1 MTNFDSTSTFTN
13 ANKGDTMAQSD
24 IATADVKA
32 DTLDLEAFSIEV
44 MCACDTFDIEYV
56 DHVEAALL
64 LREEEPAV
72 FDSIRKGNG
81 WVPAPVV
88 EVKLDTKTGLV
99 MCAGE

>member
-1 MTNFDSTSTFTN
+1 MTNFDSTSTLTN
-13 ANKGDTMAQSD
+13 ANTGDTMAPSD
-24 IATADVKA
+24 VNTTDVKV

-44 MCACDTFDIEYV
+44 MIACDSHDIEYV
-56 DHVEAALL
+56 DHVEAAQL

-72 FDSIRKGNG
+72 FDAIRKGNG

>member
-1 MTNFDSTSTFTN
+1 MTINTTSTITN
-13 ANKGDTMAQSD
+13 ANKGDNMTTSD
-24 IATADVKA
+24 VNTTDVKV

-44 MCACDTFDIEYV
+44 MIACDSYDIEYD
-56 DHVEAALL
+56 DHVEAAKE
-64 LREEEPAV
+64 LRKEEPAV
-72 FDSIRKGNG
+72 FDIIRKGHG